1 MKALGSCAVA
11 LGLLLVGP
19 TDALAQAGTC
29 SPASGLTSCLPA
41 DNLWAHAHGAFAWV
55 APASPPAERE
65 LAVGVTTSWVH
76 KPIGLTGSSAAPSGS
91 TTYLVENAV
100 TATLAASFGLTS
112 RLAFDVAAPFT
123 LYQSGAGLGVLT
135 GSSEELPRS
144 AVGEVRLGPSV
155 TLLHRRELDLA
166 ARLQVVA
173 PTGSPRGFS
182 RFASI
187 TFAPGLSTTYR
198 MGRVGLG
205 ADLGARL
212 REAVTLGD
220 AVIGHQVSLGLG
232 ATYDILGERWL
243 TVGAEAVALFGLDAR
258 RSVGPDSTGADPG
271 GEPLIPAEW
280 LVSFATGRLLDGK
293 LRARV
298 GMGGALPTGGAS
310 DVTAPLLRTVA
321 LLSFTP

>member
-1 MKALGSCAVA
+1 M
-11 LGLLLVGP
+11 LLVGP
-19 TDALAQAGTC
+19 TDALAQAGSC
-29 SPASGLTSCLPA
+29 SPVSGVTSCLPA
-41 DNLWAHAHGAFAWV
+41 DNLWAHAHGPFTWI
-55 APASPPAERE
+55 APAAPPGDQD
-65 LAVGVTTSWVH
+65 LAVGLTTSWVH
-76 KPIGLTGSSAAPSGS
+76 KPIGITGSAVEPSGT

-100 TATLAASFGLTS
+100 TATLAASLGLTS

-123 LYQSGAGLGVLT
+123 LYQSGAGLGLVT
-135 GSSEELPRS
+135 GTTEEFPRS
-144 AVGEVRLGPSV
+144 AVGELRLGPSV
-155 TLLHRRELDLA
+155 TLLRRKNFALA
-166 ARLQVVA
+166 SRLHVLA

-182 RFASI
+182 RFASV

-198 MGRVGLG
+198 VGRFGLG

-232 ATYDILGERWL
+232 ATYDIIGERWL
-243 TVGAEAVALFGLDAR
+243 TVGAEAFALFGLDSR
-258 RSVGPDSTGADPG
+258 LTVGSAQGGADAG

-298 GMGGALPTGGAS
+298 GMGGAIPTGGAS

-321 LLSFTP
+321 SLSFTP